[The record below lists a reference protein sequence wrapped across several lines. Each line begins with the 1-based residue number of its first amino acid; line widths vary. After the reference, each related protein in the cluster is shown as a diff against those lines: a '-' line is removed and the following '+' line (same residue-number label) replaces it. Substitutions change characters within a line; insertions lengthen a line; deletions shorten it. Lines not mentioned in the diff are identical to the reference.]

1 MSTPSRRRAYGVSER
16 ILFVANQV
24 EAFNRNREEHRE
36 VDVTFRYVD
45 VETFQNQGKAH
56 QNQERERQHFYRTG
70 TDDRQL
76 RAAKKTI
83 RNAGAYRRRGRNAKL
98 FHAHTF
104 L

>member
-16 ILFVANQV
+16 VLFVANKV

-56 QNQERERQHFYRTG
+56 QNQERERQHFYRRMALDLSLIHISEPT
-70 TDDRQL
+70 TAIIINR
-76 RAAKKTI
+76 
-83 RNAGAYRRRGRNAKL
+83 
-98 FHAHTF
+98 
-104 L
+104 

>member
-56 QNQERERQHFYRTG
+56 QNQERERQHFTEGWRSTKSPIE
-70 TDDRQL
+70 
-76 RAAKKTI
+76 RAANIITPTAI
-83 RNAGAYRRRGRNAKL
+83 TTAAIIINR
-98 FHAHTF
+98 
-104 L
+104 

>member
-56 QNQERERQHFYRTG
+56 QNQEGWRSTKSPIE
-70 TDDRQL
+70 
-76 RAAKKTI
+76 RAANIITPTAI
-83 RNAGAYRRRGRNAKL
+83 TTAAIIINR
-98 FHAHTF
+98 
-104 L
+104 